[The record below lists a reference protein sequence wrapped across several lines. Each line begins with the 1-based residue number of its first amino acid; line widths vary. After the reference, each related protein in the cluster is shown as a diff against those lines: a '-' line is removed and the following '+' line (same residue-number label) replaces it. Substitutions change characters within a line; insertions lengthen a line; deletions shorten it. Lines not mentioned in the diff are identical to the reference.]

1 MRRKK
6 RYGVGILL
14 SAMLLLWSPG
24 DVACAEGRDVMQ
36 QNLVRMQTGEQKQ
49 QGEIS
54 AETVSRMDADHV
66 TVTTPEGFMDALRQR
81 KSQIVVDGSIVID
94 NGAEASGRMRPVMI
108 PGGTVISGTTGSSIN
123 SRSPIQIEGDVAIR
137 DIRLVFSSSNALG
150 SVPHREIF
158 LAGYGLTLDNVSTYL
173 EGGDSSLGGLGGTE
187 KELLPTIY
195 AGGYPGTAVGT
206 QASLTLQ
213 NSNSQTMFQG
223 IYLGHGAGNDQKV
236 PYSGAAVFN
245 MDCSVI
251 VRDGVYA
258 RENDAAGI
266 NVTGNGYAKTKAFYG
281 NSNTTLT
288 IREASVETAVVEQVG
303 RIVLDDNATLAPQ
316 TADLNHVSLKNNACL
331 DLNGILDPV
340 VQGGFE
346 GGDGLLVLNAKG
358 MLDIGGPVTGT
369 TVVQL
374 SNRNVAGNMSH
385 GKVYITAVPGQ
396 AVAKNFVLSQ
406 KHAENGFSLVYK
418 QGQWTAYRNYQDELR
433 IGSIEAG
440 PGPGTVDLNRI
451 WQKTDEGLFCDIVWR
466 DENGAV
472 VENDVVED
480 EGLYDAGYV
489 VAIRTDYW
497 ESESPDVLE
506 KVDWYNY
513 IFLVSSDTKPG
524 RYYFRAEEGA
534 QAGDYTFLF
543 CSEWIENELMTVADV
558 KALKGTVKASIQIH
572 FTFSPE
578 STEKPEQPEEKPTEP
593 PEEKPEPPVHVH
605 QYAEWITKEA
615 TCTDKGI
622 RTYQCSGCNDRY
634 TREIPMISHQ
644 TVTDPAKEATCTET
658 GKTKGSHCAV
668 CGAVISAQQTV
679 PKKEHRFQTQVK
691 KAKPGADGST
701 ASQCRECGIVSGRSV
716 ISQPKTIKLSADSYT
731 YNGKQRKPSVKVTD
745 KNGKVINSRNYTVS
759 YGNHKNVGNAVV
771 TVRFKGN
778 YEGTLKKTFTIVP
791 KTTDLKLTPKKKS
804 FTVKWKKQGTQTDG
818 YVIEYSTSSRFTKK
832 TTSSVKVANKN
843 TTSKTVKKVR
853 GNKKYYV
860 RICTYKV
867 VRVNGKKITLR
878 SEWSKV
884 RTVKPGK

>member
-54 AETVSRMDADHV
+54 AETVSRMDADRV

-123 SRSPIQIEGDVAIR
+123 SRSPIQIEGDVTIR

-158 LAGYGLTLDNVSTYL
+158 LAGYGLTLENVSTYL

-266 NVTGNGYAKTKAFYG
+266 NVNGNGYAKTKAFYG

-316 TADLNHVSLKNNACL
+316 T
-331 DLNGILDPV
+331 
-340 VQGGFE
+340 
-346 GGDGLLVLNAKG
+346 
-358 MLDIGGPVTGT
+358 
-369 TVVQL
+369 
-374 SNRNVAGNMSH
+374 
-385 GKVYITAVPGQ
+385 
-396 AVAKNFVLSQ
+396 
-406 KHAENGFSLVYK
+406 
-418 QGQWTAYRNYQDELR
+418 
-433 IGSIEAG
+433 
-440 PGPGTVDLNRI
+440 
-451 WQKTDEGLFCDIVWR
+451 
-466 DENGAV
+466 
-472 VENDVVED
+472 
-480 EGLYDAGYV
+480 
-489 VAIRTDYW
+489 
-497 ESESPDVLE
+497 
-506 KVDWYNY
+506 
-513 IFLVSSDTKPG
+513 
-524 RYYFRAEEGA
+524 
-534 QAGDYTFLF
+534 
-543 CSEWIENELMTVADV
+543 
-558 KALKGTVKASIQIH
+558 
-572 FTFSPE
+572 
-578 STEKPEQPEEKPTEP
+578 
-593 PEEKPEPPVHVH
+593 
-605 QYAEWITKEA
+605 
-615 TCTDKGI
+615 
-622 RTYQCSGCNDRY
+622 
-634 TREIPMISHQ
+634 
-644 TVTDPAKEATCTET
+644 
-658 GKTKGSHCAV
+658 
-668 CGAVISAQQTV
+668 V

-701 ASQCRECGIVSGRSV
+701 ASQCRECGMVSGRSV

-759 YGNHKNVGNAVV
+759 YGNHKNVGRAVV